1 MKSAPNEMEEAIAE
15 WLKSYEA
22 HERYLTATETLFA
35 VFARSWQGSR
45 RHVTEAFADFREAL
59 LKEHRLRKLEVAT
72 AFPKQR
78 SDNR

>member
-1 MKSAPNEMEEAIAE
+1 MEEAVTE
-15 WLKSYEA
+15 WLKSHRGY
-22 HERYLTATETLFA
+22 ERYLTATETLFA

-78 SDNR
+78 SDSQ